1 MSDPKEFA
9 EIVKQAEQAVK
20 GVRDPELRKVA
31 FEKILS
37 ALLDK
42 SDFGAAS
49 MPHKAKRLVPTSSRS
64 KTKAEPKVQGPKGYI
79 SELIDE
85 EFFSK
90 PKSLPQVKAELEN
103 RGHHIAV
110 TSLSG
115 PLQSLCQ
122 DRALRRQKTKAPGKG
137 GKERQT
143 YTYSEW

>member
-1 MSDPKEFA
+1 MSEPKEFA

-20 GVRDPELRKVA
+20 GVGDPELRRVA

-37 ALLDK
+37 ALLGK
-42 SDFGAAS
+42 SDFGAGS
-49 MPHKAKRLVPTSSRS
+49 TSRKVKRVVPASSRS
-64 KTKAEPKVQGPKGYI
+64 PAKPERKVQGPKGYI
-79 SELIDE
+79 GELIDE
-85 EFFSK
+85 GFFSK

-122 DRALRRQKTKAPGKG
+122 NRALRRQKTKAPGKG
-137 GKERQT
+137 GKDRQT